1 MKAAA
6 SSFVICSLLVNHTS
20 YASSRQAPLFR
31 MKKASRARVTA
42 TDTDTASA
50 TRERYTV
57 SEDYVAPHTFVRKAK
72 EQAGLKNKRRN
83 QEIAIDGG
91 RGMHKDSH
99 NQEFVTPS
107 SHGSETKGPLSSQIN
122 QNYTPSTRAASAA
135 ATAATSTRERKAS
148 KIKAS
153 ATSIESKTSRLIQIP
168 LALTLQHA
176 ADTHDEVPI
185 ATLLDTGAQVT
196 VMTYDAAKR
205 AGIAHL
211 IDTRY
216 AGHASGVA
224 GVSCRVLG
232 RIPANSVSF
241 HLGGDDVVD
250 ASPAIT
256 VLEDRIMDGEAVDM
270 LLGLDVL
277 EEWQAMVCL
286 RDRTLTIRNGCR
298 RLVDRELVIPFVGS
312 AKSKPSSKSTRN
324 QDRYTPA
331 SSSSSNQER
340 YMSTSPS
347 SSHSYGSRSNT
358 SSSTPSSRYSSSG
371 KGHRSNPFARD
382 SSLLESELDALDQRS
397 KTSSEGTRMTNVS
410 AYTSTHLNCFEEA
423 DDYEMDDDDDDDS
436 DSNYFESEDDYD
448 GCDLSG
454 L

>member
-6 SSFVICSLLVNHTS
+6 SSLIICSLLVNHTS
-20 YASSRQAPLFR
+20 YASSRQAPLFG
-31 MKKASRARVTA
+31 MKKSSTAKVTA
-42 TDTDTASA
+42 TDTAAA

-83 QEIAIDGG
+83 QETAIDGG
-91 RGMHKDSH
+91 RGMHKESH

-107 SHGSETKGPLSSQIN
+107 SHGSGAKGPLSSQIN
-122 QNYTPSTRAASAA
+122 QNYTPGTRTAA
-135 ATAATSTRERKAS
+135 AAAAASTREKKAS

-185 ATLLDTGAQVT
+185 ATFLDTGAQVT

-340 YMSTSPS
+340 YMSTSSS

-358 SSSTPSSRYSSSG
+358 SSTPSSRYSSSG

-397 KTSSEGTRMTNVS
+397 KTSLEGTRMTNVS
-410 AYTSTHLNCFEEA
+410 SYTSTHLNGFEEV
-423 DDYEMDDDDDDDS
+423 DDYEMDDDDDS

>member
-6 SSFVICSLLVNHTS
+6 SSFIICSLLGNHTS
-20 YASSRQAPLFR
+20 YASSRQAPALFG
-31 MKKASRARVTA
+31 MKRSSKATVTA
-42 TDTDTASA
+42 TDTAAS
-50 TRERYTV
+50 TRQRYTS
-57 SEDYVAPHTFVRKAK
+57 SEDYTESHIFVRKAK
-72 EQAGLKNKRRN
+72 NKAGLKNKRRN

-91 RGMHKDSH
+91 RGIHKESH
-99 NQEFVTPS
+99 NQEFVTSS
-107 SHGSETKGPLSSQIN
+107 SHGSGAKGPLSSQLN
-122 QNYTPSTRAASAA
+122 QNYTHGRGAA
-135 ATAATSTRERKAS
+135 AAAAAASTREKKAS
-148 KIKAS
+148 KIKSS

-176 ADTHDEVPI
+176 SDAHDVVPI
-185 ATLLDTGAQVT
+185 ATFLDTGAQVT

-241 HLGGDDVVD
+241 ILGGDDDQVVD

-256 VLEDRIMDGEAVDM
+256 VLEDRIMNGEAVDM

-298 RLVDRELVIPFVGS
+298 RLDNRELVIPFLGS
-312 AKSKPSSKSTRN
+312 SKSKSSSKSTRN
-324 QDRYTPA
+324 QERYTPPA
-331 SSSSSNQER
+331 SSSSS
-340 YMSTSPS
+340 Y
-347 SSHSYGSRSNT
+347 SYGSSSNT

-371 KGHRSNPFARD
+371 KGYRNSKQLYGQKGRNPFARD

-397 KTSSEGTRMTNVS
+397 KTSSEGTPITNVS
-410 AYTSTHLNCFEEA
+410 SYTSTHLNGFEEV
-423 DDYEMDDDDDDDS
+423 DDDGMDDDS